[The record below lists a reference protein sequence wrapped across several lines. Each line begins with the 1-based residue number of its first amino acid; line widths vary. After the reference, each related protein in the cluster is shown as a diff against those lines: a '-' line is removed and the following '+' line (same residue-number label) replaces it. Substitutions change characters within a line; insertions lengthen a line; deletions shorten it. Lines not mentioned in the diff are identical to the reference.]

1 MGCEFVLVTNI
12 DVRLVAVMIK
22 KKRCFLVELIYV
34 VDSTYRQRYR
44 ATIFKVTLVFLL
56 LTLNVFA
63 SLIFG
68 LADYLVWLA
77 EKSLDTFISRQI
89 RDH

>member
-12 DVRLVAVMIK
+12 EVRLVAVMI

-63 SLIFG
+63 
-68 LADYLVWLA
+68 
-77 EKSLDTFISRQI
+77 
-89 RDH
+89 

>member
-12 DVRLVAVMIK
+12 EVRLVAVMI

-56 LTLNVFA
+56 LTLNVLA